1 MRTTTQSPPAPGR
14 PSARLSRVPSA
25 AIWAVALASGGG
37 AIAAGARPTANSISD
52 IVVCAVI
59 GVGVVL
65 ASSFSRPRAWIAASL
80 IALATASGA
89 WIAIA
94 GAATALSVITTRR
107 AGPLEGRLAG
117 ALIGAAVVQT
127 LLRQPPDRFLLNA
140 TAALLAVG
148 CLIITAWPTIGDR
161 ARARL
166 RTLALIVGGATA
178 IAVSGMVLSVL
189 LSRHALQGGIRQANE
204 GLEAVRVG
212 ESSHAADLL
221 DSASGSFR
229 AAHQNFSA
237 WYSKPARLLPGIGQ
251 QSRALEV
258 LTQEGF
264 HLAAE
269 TATSTRATQ
278 VEDLRI
284 TQGRVDLDRVRAM
297 AGPLAA
303 IQGALARANDRTRR
317 AESPWLLAP
326 VAGRLAS
333 FQRSITRATEDAQTA
348 AAAVEVIPDLLG
360 GNGPRRYF
368 VAFAT
373 PAETRD
379 LGGFMGAYAL
389 LVVDN
394 GDITLQRTGRV
405 NDLNERFQGRQ
416 LTDPSVFPNGFLAL
430 RPEQY
435 WQNITGSADFP
446 TTAEAARQM
455 WRPPALPLDGV
466 LYMDPQALADMLQL
480 TGPITLPGYPRPLTA
495 LTAAP
500 FLLRN
505 QYTTFPDDQALVD
518 SAEIRHDFLVDAAQT
533 VFLKMTSGDLPG
545 PRQLADTMAPAV
557 QARRLLFHSFH
568 PDEQA
573 LIERM
578 HFDGALPPVDGDFLS
593 VRASNRGRSKIDAFM
608 HRTVA
613 YDVAVDP
620 DHDTVRSTVT
630 VTIRNDAPASGL
642 PDPVIGNRLKFP
654 PGTNSTT
661 VAVYTPL
668 DLVDV
673 RMDGESI
680 NRGAAPEYDRNR
692 YWALLDIPPGATQT
706 VTFTLEG
713 TIDLQRGYH
722 LDVVPQP
729 MVNND
734 RFRVNV
740 EGPKGWTGYGRATLT
755 RQLEQDTAL
764 NVFFLPPR

>member
-1 MRTTTQSPPAPGR
+1 MSTITHGPEAPGG
-14 PSARLSRVPSA
+14 PNTLLSRVPRVT
-25 AIWAVALASGGG
+25 IWAVALASGVG
-37 AIAAGARPTANSISD
+37 AIAAHPQPTAYSVSD
-52 IVVCAVI
+52 IVVNAAV
-59 GVGVVL
+59 GVGVPL
-65 ASSFSRPRAWIAASL
+65 ASSYSRPRAWLAASL
-80 IALATASGA
+80 IAVASAAGV
-89 WIAIA
+89 WIGIA
-94 GAATALSVITTRR
+94 GATVALSAIACRG
-107 AGPLEGRLAG
+107 AGPIKGRLVG
-117 ALIGAAVVQT
+117 AVIGAVVVQT
-127 LLRQPPDRFLLNA
+127 LLRQPPDRFLINA

-148 CLIITAWPTIGDR
+148 CLSVSAWPAISDR
-161 ARARL
+161 ARVRL
-166 RTLALIVGGATA
+166 RILTVILGGATA

-189 LSRHALQGGIRQANE
+189 LSRQALQEGIQQANA
-204 GLEAVRVG
+204 GLKAVQIG
-212 ESSHAADLL
+212 QSSVAADHL
-221 DSASGSFR
+221 DNAGRSFS
-229 AAHQNFSA
+229 AAHRNFSS
-237 WYSKPARLLPGIGQ
+237 WYAKPALLLPGIGQ
-251 QSRALEV
+251 QSRALAV
-258 LTQEGF
+258 LTQEGS
-264 HLAAE
+264 HLAAD

-278 VEDLRI
+278 VEDLRV
-284 TQGRVDLDRVRAM
+284 TDGRVDLDRVRAM
-297 AGPLAA
+297 SEPLAA
-303 IQGALARANDRTRR
+303 IQGSLARTSDGTRR

-326 VAGRLAS
+326 VASRLAS
-333 FQRSITRATEDAQTA
+333 FQRSIDRATEDAQTA

-360 GNGPRRYF
+360 EDGPRRYF

-389 LVVDN
+389 LVVDD
-394 GDITLQRTGRV
+394 GDIKLQKAGRV

-416 LTDPSVFPNGFLAL
+416 LANRAVFPDGFLAL
-430 RPEQY
+430 RPERY

-466 LYMDPQALADMLQL
+466 LYMDPQALANMLQL
-480 TGPITLPGYPRPLTA
+480 TGPIKLPGYPRPLTA
-495 LTAAP
+495 ATAAP

-505 QYTTFPDDQALVD
+505 QYTAFPDDQSLLD
-518 SAEIRHDFLVDAAQT
+518 SAETRHDFLVEAAES
-533 VFLKMTSGDLPG
+533 VFEKLTSGDLPG

-578 HFDGALPPVDGDFLS
+578 HFDGTLPAVDGDFLS

-608 HRTVA
+608 HRTVT

-620 DHDTVRSTVT
+620 ETDTVRSTVT
-630 VTIRNDAPASGL
+630 VQVRNDAPASGL

-680 NRGAAPEYDRNR
+680 NRGAAVEYDRNR

-734 RFRVNV
+734 RFRINV
-740 EGPKGWTGYGRATLT
+740 EGPKGWIGYGPDTL
-755 RQLEQDTAL
+755 RKQLQQDAAL